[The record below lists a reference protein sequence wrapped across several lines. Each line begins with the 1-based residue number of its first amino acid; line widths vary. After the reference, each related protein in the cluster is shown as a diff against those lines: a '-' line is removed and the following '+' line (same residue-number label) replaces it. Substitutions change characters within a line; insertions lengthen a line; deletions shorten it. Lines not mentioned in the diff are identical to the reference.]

1 MYLFLIINKN
11 QSSVSLSLRNSD
23 DSCKFFILWPSIS
36 ERRSLVAILVLLPSI
51 VVYSSVE
58 VITVNKE

>member
-1 MYLFLIINKN
+1 MYLIINKN

-23 DSCKFFILWPSIS
+23 DSCKFFTLWPSIS